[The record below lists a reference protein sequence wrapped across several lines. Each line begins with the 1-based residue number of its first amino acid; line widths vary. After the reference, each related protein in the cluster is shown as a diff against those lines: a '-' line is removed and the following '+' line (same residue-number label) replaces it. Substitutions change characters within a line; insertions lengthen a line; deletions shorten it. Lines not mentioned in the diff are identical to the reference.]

1 MYTTNIVIDAMKK
14 KIKRDRKV
22 GKGFDIEKLAK
33 IWRTLAED
41 GNWLHVAEISRRT
54 GIDECTIRWYLDH
67 YLKDAVDEE
76 RIVPAI
82 RLRMV
87 RLKPNME
94 LSSYIKA
101 LNFITKI
108 KDGRDAGQ
116 QQSD

>member
-1 MYTTNIVIDAMKK
+1 MKN

-41 GNWLHVAEISRRT
+41 SSWLHIAEISRRT
-54 GIDECTIRWYLDH
+54 GIDECTVRWYLDH

-76 RIVPAI
+76 RIVPKI
-82 RLRMV
+82 KLRLI
-87 RLKPNME
+87 RLKPGME
-94 LSSYIKA
+94 LGSYVKA

-108 KDGRDAGQ
+108 KAGKGAKQ
-116 QQSD
+116 Q